1 MHYMNLVEAID
12 LLAAV
17 SDFDFKNLR
26 EMPNFSIYDKQNDG
40 FVLCVK
46 ANLVNEEYRNFLQKT
61 VESRNLWMRELNG
74 YLIVSG

>member
-1 MHYMNLVEAID
+1 MNLVEAID

-40 FVLCVK
+40 FVLWVK
-46 ANLVNEEYRNFLQKT
+46 ANFVNEKYREYLEGI
-61 VESRNLWMRELNG
+61 VESRKLGMRESEG
-74 YLIVSG
+74 YLIIYGY